1 MTHNLFDR
9 FRLRN
14 YQMGSRWQKVK
25 AALGFKSS
33 CLYVPMA
40 ADDDRAPPP
49 PSSDPDSVA
58 RFSDAGLVTQSTQ
71 SSGPASP
78 RLRLSRSFS
87 RSSKKICAICL
98 AVMKPGKGHA
108 IFTAECSHAF
118 HFQCITSNVLH
129 GNQACPVC
137 RAQWKEVP
145 FQSPISNLLNGKARI
160 HPPPIAQRPTSPIQ
174 RPPPVRGS
182 ANRVVTSFFRA
193 SEPLVFN
200 DDEPIVE
207 ISAGSASAKESSS
220 NDGIGTILLKT
231 CPEVTSVAKS
241 SSYENFNVLV
251 HVKAPRS
258 SGTQMQ
264 CTNGSDSAQAAQ
276 NPRAPVDI
284 VTVLDVSGSMAG
296 TKLAL
301 LKRAMGFVIQHLGPS
316 DRLSVVAFSSTA
328 RRLFPLKCMNDLGR
342 QEALQAV
349 NSLTTNGGTNIAE
362 GLRKSS
368 QVMRERQF
376 KNPVASIMLLSDG
389 QDTYTTFQTG
399 GPSKPDYKSLIQK
412 SFPCNS
418 IPGSQTPVHA
428 FGFGADHDA
437 DLMHMISETSGGT
450 FSFIESESV
459 IQDAFAQC
467 IGGLLSVVA
476 QEMKVTLE
484 CVHPVLKLSS
494 IKSGSYRANLAGDSR
509 TGSIEVGDLYA
520 DEERDFLVTL
530 NISAD
535 KSIDEMSLL
544 KVTCV
549 YSDPRTKERVNG
561 KETSEVR
568 ISRPDEVLHQDVSLE
583 VDRQINRL
591 LAAEGMADAKSA
603 AEEND
608 LTKAVNI
615 LDSCRT
621 VLSQT
626 ASALAGDNLCTA
638 LCAELKEIQDRMASR
653 AVYESSGRAYVLS
666 GLSSHS
672 WQRATARGD
681 STDLSMQFHA
691 YQTPSMVD
699 MVTRS
704 QTLVFGPPSPNPMLR
719 QARSFQGRLRQ

>member
-1 MTHNLFDR
+1 MVS
-9 FRLRN
+9 
-14 YQMGSRWQKVK
+14 QWQKLK
-25 AALGFKSS
+25 IALGFKSS
-33 CLYVPMA
+33 SLYIPMVA
-40 ADDDRAPPP
+40 VDHNHAPPL
-49 PSSDPDSVA
+49 PDLDSEE

-71 SSGPASP
+71 SSTSASP
-78 RLRLSRSFS
+78 RIRFSRSFS
-87 RSSKKICAICL
+87 RSSKKTCAICL
-98 AVMKPGKGHA
+98 TAMKPGKGHA

-129 GNQACPVC
+129 GNQVCPVC

-145 FQSPISNLLNGKARI
+145 FKSPVSNFLNGKARI
-160 HPPPIAQRPTSPIQ
+160 HPPQLAQYPAFPIQ
-174 RPPPVRGS
+174 RPPVRGT
-182 ANRVVTSFFRA
+182 ANRAITSFFHA
-193 SEPLVFN
+193 SEPHVFN
-200 DDEPIVE
+200 DDEQIVGFNG
-207 ISAGSASAKESSS
+207 SSASS
-220 NDGIGTILLKT
+220 NEASNNDATGTILLRT
-231 CPEVTSVAKS
+231 CPELSSVAKS
-241 SSYENFNVLV
+241 SSYEKFNVLV
-251 HVKAPRS
+251 HIKAPCTS
-258 SGTQMQ
+258 DAQVQ
-264 CTNGSDSAQAAQ
+264 CTDGSDATRATQK
-276 NPRAPVDI
+276 PRAPVDI

-316 DRLSVVAFSSTA
+316 DRLSVVAFSSSA
-328 RRLFPLKCMNDLGR
+328 RRLFPLKCMNDIGR

-349 NSLTTNGGTNIAE
+349 NSLMTNGGTNIAE

-368 QVMRERQF
+368 QIMLERQW
-376 KNPVASIMLLSDG
+376 KNPVTSIMLLSDG

-399 GPSKPDYKSLIQK
+399 GPNKPDYKSLLQK
-412 SFPCNS
+412 SFPCNA
-418 IPGSQTPVHA
+418 IPASQTPVHA

-476 QEMKVTLE
+476 QEVKVTLD
-484 CVHPVLKLSS
+484 CVHPALKLNS
-494 IKSGSYRANLAGDSR
+494 IKAGSYQTNLSNDSR

-520 DEERDFLVTL
+520 EEERDFLVTL
-530 NISAD
+530 DIPAD

-544 KVTCV
+544 KVICS
-549 YSDPRTKERVNG
+549 YSDPRTKEIVNG
-561 KETSEVR
+561 KAVSEVK
-568 ISRPDEVLHQDVSLE
+568 ILRPVKVLNQDVSLE
-583 VDRQINRL
+583 VDRQVNRL
-591 LAAEGMADAKSA
+591 LAAEAMAEAKCA
-603 AEEND
+603 AENND
-608 LTKAVNI
+608 LCKAVSV

-626 ASALAGDNLCTA
+626 ASARAGDNLCVA

-653 AVYESSGRAYVLS
+653 ALYESSGRAYVLS

-681 STDLSMQFHA
+681 STDITMQFHA

-704 QTLVFGPPSPNPMLR
+704 QTMVFGTPSTNPI
-719 QARSFQGRLRQ
+719 RLRQ